1 MSKDEDYIKSN
12 MTILYAKCDFLSVN
26 VSSVNKGII
35 FLELLKWAVSV
46 FVKTMA
52 DCWCLQD
59 WKVGK
64 ATPWKYQGAQ
74 QQ

>member
-35 FLELLKWAVSV
+35 FLELLK
-46 FVKTMA
+46 
-52 DCWCLQD
+52 
-59 WKVGK
+59 
-64 ATPWKYQGAQ
+64 
-74 QQ
+74 